1 MNIKRLGRTGLK
13 VSELC
18 LGTMTFGNQCDEPT
32 SHAIM
37 SKAFDAGVTFFDTAD
52 AYPLGATSDT
62 VGSTEEYIGHWF
74 HGQQGRRDQIVLAT
88 KFFGQV
94 GSGPNDKGGSRKH
107 IVQAVEN
114 SLRRLQT
121 DYIDLYQIHFPD
133 HETPIDET
141 LHALDD
147 LVHSGKVLYI
157 GCSNFP
163 AWELCKALWTS
174 DKLGLARFDCVQPRY
189 NLLFRQIEAELLPL
203 AIDQGIGV
211 ISYNPL
217 AGGLLTGRYQPGQTP
232 QEGSR
237 FTVQNAGQLYQARY
251 WQEPQMQAV
260 EELKAF
266 CQEHHI
272 VVAQLAIAWVL
283 AQPAITSAIVGAS
296 KPEQLDQSLPAVDL
310 VLDEQMRAICDDIW
324 YRLPRERNRDLA
336 FR

>member
-1 MNIKRLGRTGLK
+1 MKIKRLGHTGLK

-52 AYPLGATSDT
+52 AYPLGATSET
-62 VGSTEEYIGHWF
+62 VGRTEEYIGRWLQRH
-74 HGQQGRRDQIVLAT
+74 QGRRNQVVLAT

-107 IVQAVEN
+107 IVQAIEG

-121 DYIDLYQIHFPD
+121 DYIDLYQMHFPD

-141 LHALDD
+141 LRALDD

-174 DKLGLARFDCVQPRY
+174 DKLGPARFDSVQPRY

-203 AIDQGIGV
+203 AMDQGIGV

-217 AGGLLTGRYQPGQTP
+217 AGGLLTGRYQPGQAP

-237 FTVQNAGQLYQARY
+237 FTVQNAGKLYQARY

-272 VVAQLAIAWVL
+272 DIAQLAIAWVL

-296 KPEQLDQSLPAVDL
+296 KPEHLDQTLPAVDL
-310 VLDEQMRAICDDIW
+310 VLDEQMRAVCDDIW
-324 YRLPRERNRDLA
+324 YRLPRERDRDIA

>member
-1 MNIKRLGRTGLK
+1 
-13 VSELC
+13 
-18 LGTMTFGNQCDEPT
+18 
-32 SHAIM
+32 M

-52 AYPLGATSDT
+52 AYPLGATLET
-62 VGSTEEYIGHWF
+62 VGRTEEYIGRWF
-74 HGQQGRRDQIVLAT
+74 QGHPGRRSQVVLAT
-88 KFFGQV
+88 KFYGQV
-94 GSGPNDKGGSRKH
+94 GSGPNDQGGSRKH
-107 IVQAVEN
+107 IVQAIEG

-121 DYIDLYQIHFPD
+121 DYIDLYQMHFPD

-141 LHALDD
+141 LSALDD

-174 DKLGLARFDCVQPRY
+174 DKLGLARFDSVQPRY

-203 AIDQGIGV
+203 AMDQGIGV

-217 AGGLLTGRYQPGQTP
+217 AGGLLTGRYQPGQAP
-232 QEGSR
+232 AEGSR
-237 FTVQNAGQLYQARY
+237 FTVQNASKLYQARY

-272 VVAQLAIAWVL
+272 DIAQLAIAWVL

-296 KPEQLDQSLPAVDL
+296 KPEHLDQTLPAVDL
-310 VLDEQMRAICDDIW
+310 VLDEQMRAVCDDIW
-324 YRLPRERNRDLA
+324 YRLPRERDRDIA

>member
-1 MNIKRLGRTGLK
+1 MKIKRLGRTGLK
-13 VSELC
+13 VSEIC
-18 LGTMTFGNQCDEPT
+18 LGTMTFGNQCDQPT

-52 AYPLGATSDT
+52 AYPLGATSET
-62 VGSTEEYIGHWF
+62 VGRTEEYIGRWF
-74 HGQQGRRDQIVLAT
+74 QGHPGRRSQVVLAT
-88 KFFGQV
+88 KFYGQV
-94 GSGPNDKGGSRKH
+94 GSGPNDQGGSRKH
-107 IVQAVEN
+107 IVQAIEG

-121 DYIDLYQIHFPD
+121 DYIDLYQMHSPD

-141 LHALDD
+141 LSALDD

-174 DKLGLARFDCVQPRY
+174 DKLGLARFDSVQPRY

-203 AIDQGIGV
+203 ALDQGIGV

-217 AGGLLTGRYQPGQTP
+217 AGGLLTGRYQPGQAP
-232 QEGSR
+232 AEGSR
-237 FTVQNAGQLYQARY
+237 FTVQNAGKLYQARY

-272 VVAQLAIAWVL
+272 DIAQLAIAWVL

-296 KPEQLDQSLPAVDL
+296 KPEHLDQTLPAVDL
-310 VLDEQMRAICDDIW
+310 VLDEQMRAVCDDIW
-324 YRLPRERNRDLA
+324 YRLPRERDRDIA

>member
-1 MNIKRLGRTGLK
+1 MKIKRLGRTGLK
-13 VSELC
+13 VSEIC

-37 SKAFDAGVTFFDTAD
+37 SKAFDAGVTLFDTAD
-52 AYPLGATSDT
+52 AYPLGATLET
-62 VGSTEEYIGHWF
+62 VGRSEEYIGRWLK
-74 HGQQGRRDQIVLAT
+74 GRRDQVVLAT
-88 KFFGQV
+88 KFFFGPV
-94 GSGPNDKGGSRKH
+94 GGGPNDKGGSRKH
-107 IVQAVEN
+107 IVQAVEG

-121 DYIDLYQIHFPD
+121 DYIDLYQMHFPD

-141 LHALDD
+141 LRALDD

-189 NLLFRQIEAELLPL
+189 NLLFRHIEAELLPL

-232 QEGSR
+232 QEGTR
-237 FTVQNAGQLYQARY
+237 FTVQNAGELYQARY

-272 VVAQLAIAWVL
+272 IVAQLAIAWVL

-296 KPEQLDQSLPAVDL
+296 KPEQLDQSLPAVNL
-310 VLDEQMRAICDDIW
+310 TLDEQALAMCDDIW
-324 YRLPRERNRDLA
+324 YRLPRERNRDIA

>member
-1 MNIKRLGRTGLK
+1 MKIKRLGRTGLK
-13 VSELC
+13 VTELC

-52 AYPLGATSDT
+52 AYPLGATLET
-62 VGSTEEYIGHWF
+62 VGRTEEYIGRWF
-74 HGQQGRRDQIVLAT
+74 QGHPGRRSQVALAT
-88 KFFGQV
+88 KFYGQV
-94 GSGPNDKGGSRKH
+94 GSGPNDQGGSRKH
-107 IVQAVEN
+107 IVQAIEG

-121 DYIDLYQIHFPD
+121 DYIDLYQMHFPD

-141 LHALDD
+141 LSALDD

-157 GCSNFP
+157 GCSNYP
-163 AWELCKALWTS
+163 AWELSKALWTS
-174 DKLGLARFDCVQPRY
+174 DKLGLARFDSVQPRY

-203 AIDQGIGV
+203 AMDQGIGV

-217 AGGLLTGRYQPGQTP
+217 AGGLLTGRYQPGQAP
-232 QEGSR
+232 EEGSR
-237 FTVQNAGQLYQARY
+237 FTVQNAGKLYQARY

-272 VVAQLAIAWVL
+272 DIAQLAIAWVL

-296 KPEQLDQSLPAVDL
+296 KPEHLDQTLPAVDL
-310 VLDEQMRAICDDIW
+310 VLDEQMRAVCDDIW
-324 YRLPRERNRDLA
+324 YRLPRERDRDIA
-336 FR
+336 FH

>member
-1 MNIKRLGRTGLK
+1 MKIKHLGRTGLK
-13 VSELC
+13 VTEIC

-37 SKAFDAGVTFFDTAD
+37 SKAFEAGVTFFDTAD
-52 AYPLGATSDT
+52 AYPLGATLET
-62 VGSTEEYIGHWF
+62 VGRTEEYIGRWF
-74 HGQQGRRDQIVLAT
+74 QGHPGRRNQVVLAT

-94 GSGPNDKGGSRKH
+94 GSGPNDQGGSRKH
-107 IVQAVEN
+107 IVQAIEG

-121 DYIDLYQIHFPD
+121 DYIDLYQMHFPD
-133 HETPIDET
+133 HQTPIDET
-141 LHALDD
+141 LSALDD

-163 AWELCKALWTS
+163 AWELCKALWAS
-174 DKLGLARFDCVQPRY
+174 DKLGLARFDSVQPRY
-189 NLLFRQIEAELLPL
+189 NLLFRQIEAEMLPL
-203 AIDQGIGV
+203 AMDQGIGV
-211 ISYNPL
+211 IGYNPL
-217 AGGLLTGRYQPGQTP
+217 AGGLLTGRYQPGQAP
-232 QEGSR
+232 EEGSR
-237 FTVQNAGQLYQARY
+237 FTVQNAGKLYQARY

-272 VVAQLAIAWVL
+272 DIAQLAIAWVL

-296 KPEQLDQSLPAVDL
+296 KPEHLDQTLPAVDL
-310 VLDEQMRAICDDIW
+310 VLDEQMRAVCDEIW
-324 YRLPRERNRDLA
+324 YRLPRERDRDIA

>member
-1 MNIKRLGRTGLK
+1 MKIKRLGRTGLK
-13 VSELC
+13 VTELC

-52 AYPLGATSDT
+52 AYPLGATLET
-62 VGSTEEYIGHWF
+62 VGRTEEYIGRWF
-74 HGQQGRRDQIVLAT
+74 QGHPGRRSQVVLAT
-88 KFFGQV
+88 KFYGQV
-94 GSGPNDKGGSRKH
+94 GSGPNDQGGSRKH
-107 IVQAVEN
+107 IVQAIEG

-121 DYIDLYQIHFPD
+121 DYIDLYQMHSPD

-141 LHALDD
+141 LSALDD

-174 DKLGLARFDCVQPRY
+174 DKLGLARFDSVQPRY

-203 AIDQGIGV
+203 ALDQGIGV

-217 AGGLLTGRYQPGQTP
+217 AGGLLTGRYQPGQAP
-232 QEGSR
+232 AEGSR
-237 FTVQNAGQLYQARY
+237 FTVQNAGKLYQARY

-272 VVAQLAIAWVL
+272 DIAQLAIAWVL

-296 KPEQLDQSLPAVDL
+296 KPEHLDQTLPAVDL
-310 VLDEQMRAICDDIW
+310 VLDEQMRAVCDDIW
-324 YRLPRERNRDLA
+324 YRLPRERDRDIA

>member
-1 MNIKRLGRTGLK
+1 MKIKRLGRTGLK
-13 VSELC
+13 VTELC

-52 AYPLGATSDT
+52 AYPLGATLET
-62 VGSTEEYIGHWF
+62 VGRTEEYIGRWF
-74 HGQQGRRDQIVLAT
+74 QGHPGRRNQVVLAT
-88 KFFGQV
+88 KFYGQV
-94 GSGPNDKGGSRKH
+94 GSGPNDQGGSRKH
-107 IVQAVEN
+107 IVQAIEG

-121 DYIDLYQIHFPD
+121 DYIDLYQMHFPD

-141 LHALDD
+141 LRALDD

-157 GCSNFP
+157 GCSNYP
-163 AWELCKALWTS
+163 AWELSKALWTS
-174 DKLGLARFDCVQPRY
+174 DKLGLARFDSVQPRY

-203 AIDQGIGV
+203 AMDQGIGV

-217 AGGLLTGRYQPGQTP
+217 AGGLLTGRYQPGQAP
-232 QEGSR
+232 EEGSR
-237 FTVQNAGQLYQARY
+237 FTVQNAGKLYQARY

-272 VVAQLAIAWVL
+272 DIAQLAIAWVL

-296 KPEQLDQSLPAVDL
+296 KPEHLEQTLPAVDL
-310 VLDEQMRAICDDIW
+310 VLDEQMHAACDDIW
-324 YRLPRERNRDLA
+324 YRLPRERDRDIA

>member
-1 MNIKRLGRTGLK
+1 MKIKHLGRTGLK
-13 VSELC
+13 VTEIC

-37 SKAFDAGVTFFDTAD
+37 SKAFEAGVTFFDTAD
-52 AYPLGATSDT
+52 AYPLGATSET
-62 VGSTEEYIGHWF
+62 VGRTEEYIGRWF
-74 HGQQGRRDQIVLAT
+74 QGHPGRRNQVVLAT
-88 KFFGQV
+88 KFYGQV
-94 GSGPNDKGGSRKH
+94 GNGPNDQGGSRKH
-107 IVQAVEN
+107 IVQAIEG

-121 DYIDLYQIHFPD
+121 DYIDLYQMHFPD

-141 LHALDD
+141 LSALDD

-163 AWELCKALWTS
+163 VWELCEALWAS
-174 DKLGLARFDCVQPRY
+174 DKLGLARFDSVQPRY

-203 AIDQGIGV
+203 ALDQGIGV

-217 AGGLLTGRYQPGQTP
+217 AGGLLTGRYQPGQAP
-232 QEGSR
+232 EEGSR
-237 FTVQNAGQLYQARY
+237 FTVQNAGKLYQARY

-272 VVAQLAIAWVL
+272 DIAQLAIAWVL

-296 KPEQLDQSLPAVDL
+296 KPEHLDQTLPAVDL
-310 VLDEQMRAICDDIW
+310 VLDEQMRAVCDDIW
-324 YRLPRERNRDLA
+324 YRLPRERDRDIA

>member
-1 MNIKRLGRTGLK
+1 MKIKRLGRTGLK
-13 VSELC
+13 VTELC

-52 AYPLGATSDT
+52 AYPLGATLET
-62 VGSTEEYIGHWF
+62 VGRTEEYIGRWF
-74 HGQQGRRDQIVLAT
+74 QGHPGRRSQVVLAT
-88 KFFGQV
+88 KFYGQV
-94 GSGPNDKGGSRKH
+94 GSGPNDQGGSRKH
-107 IVQAVEN
+107 IVQAIEG

-121 DYIDLYQIHFPD
+121 DYIDLYQMHFPD

-141 LHALDD
+141 LSALDD

-174 DKLGLARFDCVQPRY
+174 DKLGLARFDSVQPRY

-203 AIDQGIGV
+203 AMDQGIGV

-217 AGGLLTGRYQPGQTP
+217 AGGLLTGRYQPGQAP
-232 QEGSR
+232 EEGSR
-237 FTVQNAGQLYQARY
+237 FTVQNAGKLYQARY

-272 VVAQLAIAWVL
+272 DIAQLAIAWVL

-296 KPEQLDQSLPAVDL
+296 KPEHLDQTLPAVDL
-310 VLDEQMRAICDDIW
+310 VLDEQMRAVCDDIW
-324 YRLPRERNRDLA
+324 YRLPRERDRDIA

>member
-1 MNIKRLGRTGLK
+1 MKIKRLGRTGLK
-13 VSELC
+13 VTELC

-52 AYPLGATSDT
+52 AYPLGATLET
-62 VGSTEEYIGHWF
+62 VGRTEEYIGRWF
-74 HGQQGRRDQIVLAT
+74 QGHPGRRNQVVLAT
-88 KFFGQV
+88 KFYGQV
-94 GSGPNDKGGSRKH
+94 GSGPNDQGGSRKH
-107 IVQAVEN
+107 IVQAIEG

-121 DYIDLYQIHFPD
+121 DYIDLYQMHSPD

-141 LHALDD
+141 LSALDD
-147 LVHSGKVLYI
+147 LVHSGKVPYI

-174 DKLGLARFDCVQPRY
+174 DKLGLARFDSVQPRY

-203 AIDQGIGV
+203 AMDQGIGV

-217 AGGLLTGRYQPGQTP
+217 AGGLLTGRYQPGQAP
-232 QEGSR
+232 EEGSR
-237 FTVQNAGQLYQARY
+237 FTVQNAGKLYQARY

-272 VVAQLAIAWVL
+272 DIAQLAIAWVL

-296 KPEQLDQSLPAVDL
+296 KPEHLEQTLPAVDL
-310 VLDEQMRAICDDIW
+310 ILDEQMRAVCDDIW
-324 YRLPRERNRDLA
+324 YRLPRERDRDIA

>member
-1 MNIKRLGRTGLK
+1 MKIKHLGRTGLK
-13 VSELC
+13 VTEIC

-52 AYPLGATSDT
+52 AYPLGATLET
-62 VGSTEEYIGHWF
+62 VGRTEEYIGRWF
-74 HGQQGRRDQIVLAT
+74 QGHPGRRSQVVLAT
-88 KFFGQV
+88 KFYGQV
-94 GSGPNDKGGSRKH
+94 GSGPNDQGGSRKH
-107 IVQAVEN
+107 IVQAIEG

-121 DYIDLYQIHFPD
+121 DYIDLYQMHFPD

-141 LHALDD
+141 LRVLDD

-174 DKLGLARFDCVQPRY
+174 DKLGLARFDSVQPRY
-189 NLLFRQIEAELLPL
+189 NLLYRQIEAELLPL
-203 AIDQGIGV
+203 ALDQGIGV

-217 AGGLLTGRYQPGQTP
+217 AGGLLTGRYQPGQAP
-232 QEGSR
+232 AEGSR
-237 FTVQNAGQLYQARY
+237 FTVQNAGKLYQARY

-272 VVAQLAIAWVL
+272 DIAQLAIAWVL

-296 KPEQLDQSLPAVDL
+296 KPEHLDQTLHAVDL
-310 VLDEQMRAICDDIW
+310 VLDEQMRAVCDDIW
-324 YRLPRERNRDLA
+324 YRLPRERDRDIA

>member
-1 MNIKRLGRTGLK
+1 MKIKRLGRTGLK
-13 VSELC
+13 VTELC

-52 AYPLGATSDT
+52 AYPLGATLET
-62 VGSTEEYIGHWF
+62 VGRTEEYIGRWF
-74 HGQQGRRDQIVLAT
+74 QGHPGRRNQVVLAT
-88 KFFGQV
+88 KFYGQV
-94 GSGPNDKGGSRKH
+94 GSGPNDQGGSRKH
-107 IVQAVEN
+107 IVQAIEG

-121 DYIDLYQIHFPD
+121 DYIDLYQMHFPD

-141 LHALDD
+141 LRALDD

-174 DKLGLARFDCVQPRY
+174 DKLGLARFDSVQPRY

-203 AIDQGIGV
+203 ALDQGIGV

-217 AGGLLTGRYQPGQTP
+217 AGGLLTGRYQPGQAP
-232 QEGSR
+232 EEGSR
-237 FTVQNAGQLYQARY
+237 FTVQNAGKLYQARY

-272 VVAQLAIAWVL
+272 DIAQLAIAWVL

-296 KPEQLDQSLPAVDL
+296 KPEHLDQTLHAVDL
-310 VLDEQMRAICDDIW
+310 ILDEQTRAVCDDIW
-324 YRLPRERNRDLA
+324 YRLPRERDRDIA

>member
-1 MNIKRLGRTGLK
+1 MKIKRLGRTGLK
-13 VSELC
+13 VTELC
-18 LGTMTFGNQCDEPT
+18 LGTMTFGNQCDEPS

-52 AYPLGATSDT
+52 AYPLGATLET
-62 VGSTEEYIGHWF
+62 VGRTEEYIGRWF
-74 HGQQGRRDQIVLAT
+74 QGHPGRRSQVVLAT
-88 KFFGQV
+88 KFYGQV
-94 GSGPNDKGGSRKH
+94 GSGPNDQGGSRKH
-107 IVQAVEN
+107 IVQAIEG

-121 DYIDLYQIHFPD
+121 DYIDLYQMHFPD

-141 LHALDD
+141 LSALDD

-174 DKLGLARFDCVQPRY
+174 DKLGLARFDSVQPRY

-203 AIDQGIGV
+203 AMDQGIGV

-217 AGGLLTGRYQPGQTP
+217 AGGLLTGRYQPGQAP
-232 QEGSR
+232 EEGSR
-237 FTVQNAGQLYQARY
+237 FTVQNASKLYQARY

-272 VVAQLAIAWVL
+272 DIAQLAIAWVL

-296 KPEQLDQSLPAVDL
+296 KPEHLDQTLPAVDL
-310 VLDEQMRAICDDIW
+310 VQDEQMRAVCDDIW
-324 YRLPRERNRDLA
+324 YRLPRERDRDIA

>member
-1 MNIKRLGRTGLK
+1 MKIKRLGRTGLK
-13 VSELC
+13 VTELC

-52 AYPLGATSDT
+52 AYPLGATLET
-62 VGSTEEYIGHWF
+62 VGRTEEYIGRWF
-74 HGQQGRRDQIVLAT
+74 QGHPGRRSQVVLAT
-88 KFFGQV
+88 KFYGQV
-94 GSGPNDKGGSRKH
+94 GSGPNDQGGSRKH
-107 IVQAVEN
+107 IVQAIEG

-121 DYIDLYQIHFPD
+121 DYIDLYQMHFPD

-141 LHALDD
+141 LSALDD

-157 GCSNFP
+157 GCSNYP
-163 AWELCKALWTS
+163 AWELSKALWTS
-174 DKLGLARFDCVQPRY
+174 DKLGLARFDSVQPRY

-203 AIDQGIGV
+203 AMDQGIGV

-217 AGGLLTGRYQPGQTP
+217 AGGLLTGRYQPGQAP
-232 QEGSR
+232 AEGSR
-237 FTVQNAGQLYQARY
+237 FTVQNAGKLYQARY

-272 VVAQLAIAWVL
+272 DIAQLAIAWVL

-296 KPEQLDQSLPAVDL
+296 KPEHLDQTLHAVDL
-310 VLDEQMRAICDDIW
+310 VLDEQMRAVCDDIW
-324 YRLPRERNRDLA
+324 YRLPRERDRDIA

>member
-1 MNIKRLGRTGLK
+1 MKIKQLGRTGLK
-13 VSELC
+13 VTEIC

-52 AYPLGATSDT
+52 AYPLGATLET
-62 VGSTEEYIGHWF
+62 VGRTEEYIGRWF
-74 HGQQGRRDQIVLAT
+74 QGHPGRRNQVVLAT
-88 KFFGQV
+88 KFYGQV
-94 GSGPNDKGGSRKH
+94 GSGPNDQGGSRKH
-107 IVQAVEN
+107 IVQAIEG

-121 DYIDLYQIHFPD
+121 DYIDLYQMHFPD

-141 LHALDD
+141 LRALDD
-147 LVHSGKVLYI
+147 LVHSGKVHYI

-174 DKLGLARFDCVQPRY
+174 DKLGLARFDSVQPRY

-203 AIDQGIGV
+203 AMDQGIGV
-211 ISYNPL
+211 ISYNAL
-217 AGGLLTGRYQPGQTP
+217 AGGLLTGRYQPGQAP

-237 FTVQNAGQLYQARY
+237 FTVQNAGKLYQARY

-272 VVAQLAIAWVL
+272 DIAQLAIAWVL

-296 KPEQLDQSLPAVDL
+296 KPEHLDQTLPAVDL
-310 VLDEQMRAICDDIW
+310 VLDEQMRAVCDDIW
-324 YRLPRERNRDLA
+324 YRLPRERDRDIA

>member
-1 MNIKRLGRTGLK
+1 MKIKHLGRTGLK
-13 VSELC
+13 VTEIC

-52 AYPLGATSDT
+52 AYPLGATLET
-62 VGSTEEYIGHWF
+62 VGRTEEYIGRWF
-74 HGQQGRRDQIVLAT
+74 QGHPGRRNQVVLAT
-88 KFFGQV
+88 KFYGQV
-94 GSGPNDKGGSRKH
+94 GSGPNDQGGSRKH
-107 IVQAVEN
+107 IVQAIEG

-121 DYIDLYQIHFPD
+121 DYIDLYQMHFPD

-141 LHALDD
+141 LRALDD

-157 GCSNFP
+157 GCSNYP
-163 AWELCKALWTS
+163 AWELSKALWTS
-174 DKLGLARFDCVQPRY
+174 DKLGLARFDSVQPRY

-203 AIDQGIGV
+203 AMDQGIGV

-217 AGGLLTGRYQPGQTP
+217 AGGLLTGRYQPGQAP
-232 QEGSR
+232 EEGSR
-237 FTVQNAGQLYQARY
+237 FTVQNAGKLYQARY

-272 VVAQLAIAWVL
+272 DIAQLAIAWVL

-296 KPEQLDQSLPAVDL
+296 KPEHLDQTLHAVDL
-310 VLDEQMRAICDDIW
+310 VLDEQMRAVCDDIW
-324 YRLPRERNRDLA
+324 YRLPRERDRDIA

>member
-1 MNIKRLGRTGLK
+1 MKIKRLGRTGLK
-13 VSELC
+13 VTELC
-18 LGTMTFGNQCDEPT
+18 LGTMTFGNQCDEPS

-52 AYPLGATSDT
+52 AYPLGATLET
-62 VGSTEEYIGHWF
+62 VGRTEEYIGRWF
-74 HGQQGRRDQIVLAT
+74 QGHPGRRSQVVLAT
-88 KFFGQV
+88 KFYGQV
-94 GSGPNDKGGSRKH
+94 GSGPNDQGGSRKH
-107 IVQAVEN
+107 IVQAIEG

-121 DYIDLYQIHFPD
+121 DYIDLYQMHFPD

-141 LHALDD
+141 LSALDD

-174 DKLGLARFDCVQPRY
+174 DKLGLARFDSVQPRY

-203 AIDQGIGV
+203 AMDQGIGV

-217 AGGLLTGRYQPGQTP
+217 AGGLLTGRYQPGQAP
-232 QEGSR
+232 AEGSR
-237 FTVQNAGQLYQARY
+237 FTVQNASKLYQARY

-272 VVAQLAIAWVL
+272 DIAQLAIAWVL

-296 KPEQLDQSLPAVDL
+296 KPEHLDQTLPAVDL
-310 VLDEQMRAICDDIW
+310 VLDEQMRAVCDDIW
-324 YRLPRERNRDLA
+324 YRLPRERDRDIA

>member
-1 MNIKRLGRTGLK
+1 MKIKRLGRTGLK
-13 VSELC
+13 VTELC

-52 AYPLGATSDT
+52 AYPLGATLET
-62 VGSTEEYIGHWF
+62 VGRTEEYIGRWF
-74 HGQQGRRDQIVLAT
+74 QGHPGRRSQVVLAT
-88 KFFGQV
+88 KFYGQV
-94 GSGPNDKGGSRKH
+94 GSGPNDQGGSRKH
-107 IVQAVEN
+107 IVQAIEG

-121 DYIDLYQIHFPD
+121 DYIDLYQMHSPD

-141 LHALDD
+141 LSALDD

-174 DKLGLARFDCVQPRY
+174 DKLGLARFDSVQPRY

-203 AIDQGIGV
+203 AMDQGIGV

-217 AGGLLTGRYQPGQTP
+217 AGGLLTGRYQPGQAP
-232 QEGSR
+232 AEGSR
-237 FTVQNAGQLYQARY
+237 FTVQNASKLYQARY

-272 VVAQLAIAWVL
+272 DIAQLAIAWVL
-283 AQPAITSAIVGAS
+283 AQPTITSAIVGAS
-296 KPEQLDQSLPAVDL
+296 KPEHLDQTLPAVDL
-310 VLDEQMRAICDDIW
+310 VLDEQMRAVCDDIW
-324 YRLPRERNRDLA
+324 YRLPRERDRDIA